1 MCSYEADVSLAE
13 PLPPAG
19 LRLRATSVDFPAI
32 PLTGGLHLTC
42 REQLLPY
49 TCPVGMEMVIFPKI
63 SYRTPCL
70 YIPMADLRECECGAL
85 RGG

>member
-1 MCSYEADVSLAE
+1 MWSEEAAVSLVK
-13 PLPPAG
+13 PRPPAG
-19 LRLRATSVDFPAI
+19 VRLRATLVDFPAL

-42 REQLLPY
+42 HEQLLPY
-49 TCPVGMEMVIFPKI
+49 TCPVGMEMVIFPKL

-70 YIPMADLRECECGAL
+70 YIPGADLRECECGAL